1 MENYTIAKYLF
12 TVDPS
17 VCLNHGKDPA
27 ATELLEKMKPYGEVV
42 PFEKVEAAIRAESQ
56 STIDGLTKQLLA
68 IQNQELTADEIKF
81 LTFYRSLKAELGEGF
96 QKIIDSQ
103 AATLEDVRVK
113 SLARAAQITELATQ
127 LAELSAE

>member
-1 MENYTIAKYLF
+1 MAKFVLN
-12 TVDPS
+12 VKPE
-17 VCLNHGKDPA
+17 VCTANGKDPA
-27 ATELLEKMKPYGEVV
+27 ATELLKKMELYGEVT
-42 PFEKVEAAIRAESQ
+42 PFDTAVAADRAEDKA
-56 STIDGLTKQLLA
+56 TIENLTAQVFA
-68 IQNQELTADEIKF
+68 IKDQELTADEIK
-81 LTFYRSLKAELGEGF
+81 LLNFYRVLKAELGEGF